1 MDILLNVIVIN
12 VKSSVERRIRITK
25 QLDKLEVPYKIM
37 EATEGKDLTDEWIKN
52 NIGERLKNIY
62 YEKLHYSVN
71 KNALACAD
79 SHRRAQLI
87 ASELKSTYTLIL
99 EDDVEFTSGFKKK
112 LNNTIRLM
120 HKHKLHVA
128 FLGYHWEKGSFK
140 KRRDIDCAG
149 CGFSVYSYPADG
161 HVSGAHSYLVD
172 SIGAKKLVKEN
183 IDKIQDTADSYFI
196 KEKGLNDSTV
206 VLYPK
211 LTTVGYLDSDIG
223 YPVQDPNIIYKTKR
237 RVFSLS
243 LKYKHVYY
251 LLRFWKERR
260 L

>member
-1 MDILLNVIVIN
+1 MDTSLNILVIN
-12 VKSSVERRIRITK
+12 VKSSIERRVRITK
-25 QLDKLEVPYKIM
+25 QLDKLGLPYRIL
-37 EATEGKDLTDEWIKN
+37 EATVGNDLTNDWIEN
-52 NIGERLKNIY
+52 NIGDRFKKIY

-87 ASELKSTYTLIL
+87 ASELENCYTLIL
-99 EDDVEFTSGFKKK
+99 EDDVEFTNGFKKK
-112 LNNTIRLM
+112 VNNIIKLM
-120 HKHKLHVA
+120 DKHKLHVA
-128 FLGYHWEKGSFK
+128 FLGYHWEKGTFK
-140 KRRDIDCAG
+140 KRLDIDCAG
-149 CGFSVYSYPADG
+149 CGFSIYRYPEDG

-172 SIGAKKLVKEN
+172 SIGAKKLVEEN

-211 LTTVGYLDSDIG
+211 LTTVGYLESDIG
-223 YPVQDPNIIYKTKR
+223 YPVQGPNIFYTSKKM
-237 RVFSLS
+237 VFSLS
-243 LKYKHVYY
+243 LKYKPVYY